1 MTDHHP
7 APSHLIQRL
16 IYQWQVFL
24 VALAFFT
31 RIPVPKNTP
40 FSKERLNKANRYFA
54 LVGLVVGGVSALVFY
69 GTSHYFTQ
77 DIAAGLAIAASVLLT
92 GAFHED
98 GFSDVCDG
106 FGGGWDVAKKL
117 EIMKDSRLGTYG
129 ASGLFLMLGLKW
141 MALSHI
147 AYPVTAL
154 IVMHVVSRATA
165 ASMIFSYPYVRPD
178 QTSKV
183 KPLANEQSRADLAIL
198 IMTAVVVILA
208 LLPAYTAPLVI
219 AALICRQ
226 LCGIWFTRQIGGYTG
241 DCLGA
246 AQQVT
251 ELVGY
256 LVLIAISNS

>member
-7 APSHLIQRL
+7 APSNLIQRL

-54 LVGLVVGGVSALVFY
+54 VVGLIVGGISGLVFY
-69 GTSHYFTQ
+69 GASFFFTQ
-77 DIAAGLAIAASVLLT
+77 TIAAGLAIAASVLLT

-98 GFSDVCDG
+98 GFADVCDG
-106 FGGGWDVAKKL
+106 FGGGWDTEKKL
-117 EIMKDSRLGTYG
+117 DIMKDSRLGTYG
-129 ASGLFLMLGLKW
+129 ATGLFLMLGLKW
-141 MALSHI
+141 MALSQI
-147 AYPVTAL
+147 AYPVAAL

-165 ASMIFSYPYVRPD
+165 ASMIFSYPYVRLD

-183 KPLANEQSRADLAIL
+183 KPLANEQSRVDLLLL
-198 IMTAVVVILA
+198 IVTAVFVILS
-208 LLPAYTAPLVI
+208 LLPAYTAPLII
-219 AALICRQ
+219 AALVCRQ

-256 LVLIAISNS
+256 FVIIAISNA